1 VPPSNPEV
9 VAARDRGVPVLSR
22 AEVLAAVTRLR
33 RTIAVAGTHG
43 KTTTSALVAMALDAA
58 GLDPSYVVGGQIT
71 GLGTGARWATGE
83 WLVVEADESDGT
95 FLDLDVEVALVTS
108 VEPDHLEHYGGFDHQ
123 VDAFARFLAGA
134 TGDRVVCVDDP
145 VAASLGA
152 AVGAGTYGFDP
163 GAGVRI
169 AGYQGG
175 RRGSR
180 FSLIR
185 DDVDLGEVR
194 LALPGLHNARNAAGA
209 LAAALTAGA
218 PAEEAL
224 AGIGAFAGVG
234 RRSQLRGERDGVTYV
249 DDFAHL
255 PGEVAPALA
264 AARDGGWDRV
274 VCVFQPHRYSR
285 TEALWADFADA
296 FVDAD
301 LVAVTEIYSAGE
313 APRPGVSGRLVAD
326 AVRDAHPDARVEWL
340 PARAELASFLRAE
353 LRPGDLCLTLGAG
366 DLTTLPDELLSPA
379 RQR

>member
-1 VPPSNPEV
+1 
-9 VAARDRGVPVLSR
+9 
-22 AEVLAAVTRLR
+22 
-33 RTIAVAGTHG
+33 
-43 KTTTSALVAMALDAA
+43 
-58 GLDPSYVVGGQIT
+58 
-71 GLGTGARWATGE
+71 
-83 WLVVEADESDGT
+83 
-95 FLDLDVEVALVTS
+95 
-108 VEPDHLEHYGGFDHQ
+108 
-123 VDAFARFLAGA
+123 
-134 TGDRVVCVDDP
+134 
-145 VAASLGA
+145 
-152 AVGAGTYGFDP
+152 VGAGTYGFDP

-169 AGYQGG
+169 AGYEGG

-180 FSLIR
+180 FTLVR
-185 DDVDLGEVR
+185 DDLDLGEVR
-194 LALPGLHNARNAAGA
+194 LALPGRHNARNAAGA
-209 LAAALTAGA
+209 LAAALAAGA
-218 PAEEAL
+218 PTADAL

-301 LVAVTEIYSAGE
+301 VVAVTEIYSAGE

-340 PARAELASFLRAE
+340 PDRAELASFLRAE

-366 DLTTLPDELLSPA
+366 DLTTLPDELLS
-379 RQR
+379 